1 MSQKQQKPTLSGQ
14 RIKTRKRDEKEK
26 YDPVTFS
33 DQIIS
38 GLNEAQG
45 DLEQASKF
53 LVATGSKLN
62 YRTYAEPLL
71 DILIAG
77 GMLAPGGTIVHES
90 GNKTTSSICI
100 FKSENGIEGVK
111 ATVQL
116 FSRLIR
122 QYKYLEKS
130 LDEEL
135 KKVLLFLK
143 GFTEEQRKSLVQA
156 FAIFLSLGM
165 ATPSVLTGMIQEHL
179 VKEGLSLEFANLFF
193 TTWLQDLEKDT
204 SSLVSILKKAEIDGK
219 LLQLF
224 PANKRSEDAFEVYFT
239 KAGLKEIVDF
249 QRNQYAIVMRRELK
263 EKLKEMMEHETTPKD
278 IISLCKEYKERHSLQ
293 DHEICLQ
300 IWKTVMAS
308 VEWNK
313 KEELVA
319 DQALKHLKSY
329 AAAFAEFT
337 TTSKSE
343 MLLIQR
349 VQDYCYDNMNFM
361 KVFQKIILLFYKMD
375 VLGEDSIIKWYNNGH
390 TTKGKS
396 VFLPQMQKMVDWL
409 QNAEEE
415 SSDEGE

>member
-26 YDPVTFS
+26 FDPGTFA
-33 DQIIS
+33 DQIIA
-38 GLNEAQG
+38 GLNEAD
-45 DLEQASKF
+45 DLESASKY

-77 GMLAPGGTIVHES
+77 GQLAPGGSIVGHS
-90 GNKTTSSICI
+90 GTKATSSICL
-100 FKSENGIEGVK
+100 FKCTDGIESVRN
-111 ATVQL
+111 TMQL
-116 FSRLIR
+116 FSRVIR

-130 LDEEL
+130 LDEEMR
-135 KKVLLFLK
+135 KVMLFLK
-143 GFTEEQRKSLVQA
+143 GFNEDQRTCLAK
-156 FAIFLSLGM
+156 AIAVFLNCNM
-165 ATPSVLTGMIQEHL
+165 ITPGVLAGLIHDHL
-179 VKEGLSLEFANLFF
+179 VKEGIGLELATKFF
-193 TTWLQDLEKDT
+193 DTWLVDLDKDIN
-204 SSLVSILKKAEIDGK
+204 SLVSILKKAEIDGK

-224 PANKRSEDAFEVYFT
+224 PANKRSEEAFEQYFRD
-239 KAGLKEIVDF
+239 KGLTQIVDF
-249 QRNQYAIVMRRELK
+249 QRSQYNVVMRRELK
-263 EKLKEMMEHETTPKD
+263 EKLKEMIEMEGSPKE
-278 IISLCKEYKERHSLQ
+278 ITSLCKEYKEKHGLM
-293 DHEICLQ
+293 DFEICLQ

-329 AAAFAEFT
+329 ASVFTEFT
-337 TTSKSE
+337 NTQKAE
-343 MLLIQR
+343 LLLMQR

-361 KVFQKIILLFYKMD
+361 KVFQKIILLFYRMD
-375 VLGEDSIIKWYNNGH
+375 VLSEDSIIKWYKDGH

-396 VFLPQMQKMVDWL
+396 VFLQQMAKMVDWL

-415 SSDEGE
+415 SSEEEG